1 MALGE
6 NRKGELGFGDL
17 SSRTSPYPLSLLGG
31 KVVSAISIGANFAI
45 AIGMETYVKDIDEE
59 DSVREGESLYTN
71 PHQQTKPYLGESANE
86 SDYFR
91 TKTVE
96 EEQPKTPVEPKRRDE
111 RNQ

>member
-1 MALGE
+1 MGAALDEEGRIWLWGE
-6 NRKGELGFGDL
+6 NRKGELGFVDL

-71 PHQQTKPYLGESANE
+71 PHQHTKPYLGESANE

-96 EEQPKTPVEPKRRDE
+96 EE
-111 RNQ
+111 